1 MLFIL
6 VVHYT
11 GAAFGLPSREE
22 LQGEPSAGMLLRTL
36 FESISI
42 IGVDCFVLISGYYGI
57 RATWKG
63 LVSYVLW
70 CLSASLLV
78 WVAECVWHGHFLGD
92 ELWTAIR
99 IFSATD
105 LWFVPAYLALY
116 LLSPVLNGGW
126 SALTRR
132 RKYLFLAG
140 VIFLNVYLGWW
151 CGGKMNPFG
160 YNVMQLVF
168 VYFIGRLLAD
178 EKAVLSR
185 IRPRGW
191 LLLYLLFTA
200 CIFGSAFILNVRMAY
215 AYNAPAVLLSA
226 VSLFMVFAV
235 MRQRHIPWVN
245 WVASSAFMVYLI
257 HKSPWLWRLQRDCLL
272 EMRDSLSGMQFVL
285 GCIALAL
292 VVFAGSVLIDKV
304 RSAMT
309 TPLLRRLFPPRTL

>member
-6 VVHYT
+6 MVHYT
-11 GAAFGLPSREE
+11 GAAFGLPSCEE
-22 LQGEPSAGMLLRTL
+22 LQATPTTGMLLRTL

-57 RATWKG
+57 RATRKG
-63 LVSYVLW
+63 LTNYVLW

-78 WVAECVWHGHFLGD
+78 WAAECVWRGQFLGNG
-92 ELWTAIR
+92 LWTAVR
-99 IFSATD
+99 VFSATD

-126 SALTRR
+126 TALTRHR
-132 RKYLFLAG
+132 RYLFLAG
-140 VIFLNVYLGWW
+140 LVFLNVYLGWW
-151 CGGKMNPFG
+151 CGGRMNPFG

-185 IRPRGW
+185 IRSCGW
-191 LLLYLLFTA
+191 LLLYFLFTA
-200 CIFGSAFILNVRMAY
+200 CIFGSAFVFNSRMAY

-226 VSLFMVFAV
+226 VSFFMFFAC
-235 MRQRHIPWVN
+235 MPERHIPWVN
-245 WVASSAFMVYLI
+245 WVASSAFMVYLL
-257 HKSPWLWRLQRDCLL
+257 HKSPGVWKLQRDCLL
-272 EMRDSLSGMQFVL
+272 DMRSNLSGMQFVL

-292 VVFAGSVLIDKV
+292 AVFVASVLIDKV
-304 RSAMT
+304 RIALTNVSCR
-309 TPLLRRLFPPRTL
+309 LLSKLRD